1 LNQLSSFFISSTGK
15 LRLIFDFL
23 TVAIASKPAFE
34 ECGTSVAF
42 AAGATAMD

>member
-23 TVAIASKPAFE
+23 NLAIASKPAWE
-34 ECGTSVAF
+34 ECGTSAAF
-42 AAGATAMD
+42 AAGATTMD